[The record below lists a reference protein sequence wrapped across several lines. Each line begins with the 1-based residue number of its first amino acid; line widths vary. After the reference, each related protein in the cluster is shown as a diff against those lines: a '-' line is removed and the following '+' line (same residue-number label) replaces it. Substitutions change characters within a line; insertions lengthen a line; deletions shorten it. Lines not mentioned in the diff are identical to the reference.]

1 MKEVRTAD
9 QDVRAKE
16 LAAAIAEVTEEEL
29 LEMAR
34 TLLDAD
40 PASLFGQT
48 EFKIRDLAHRIAV
61 KAYEQRLAQKK
72 SATKAPA

>member
-48 EFKIRDLAHRIAV
+48 EFKIRDLAHRIAA